1 MLLGA
6 PTGSGKTVAAEVAML
21 RVFDKYPGSKVIEE
35 LDDLWVSVIE
45 GTVVVVSM
53 HTHTHTCTHT
63 RTAYPL
69 FHLFSLSVST
79 LLLSKL
85 SCERE

>member
-1 MLLGA
+1 M
-6 PTGSGKTVAAEVAML
+6 AAEVAML

-45 GTVVVVSM
+45 GTVVVVSVHV
-53 HTHTHTCTHT
+53 HTHTHAHAHT